1 MKIRLLLGLIGLG
14 ISFALP
20 IFAQDKEDVKPFP
33 FTPIPAGPQLV
44 QQIEAINQKFDEAI
58 NKHDAVA
65 VGELYTLNAVQTTPG
80 GSFSVVK
87 LSRDTLRICFSVI
100 IQPIELRK

>member
-44 QQIEAINQKFDEAI
+44 QQIEAINQKFDEAF

-65 VGELYTLNAVQTTPG
+65 VGELYTLTRFKRHPEDRFQVE
-80 GSFSVVK
+80 K